1 MERRTHLISLNP
13 YLTIWS
19 ATAALLCLTLLG
31 LACGSASTSI
41 VFTSDRD
48 GNLEIYAVDPS
59 GAKEANL
66 TGTSDDESAPVV
78 SPNGKMVAFRSRS
91 PSKSS
96 VEVMRLDGSARTPI
110 SVGSGVHRSQR
121 WSGNSKRIAYVMEA
135 DPGATVFVADVDE
148 PDPIPLT
155 SVIAD
160 EVGDWS
166 GDGSRVVFAVRD
178 GPARGLWVRNPD
190 GVNEV
195 RLTDTPDHSAV
206 WSPRSDKIA
215 FISERDGN
223 AEVYLMD
230 AEGTDQTRITE
241 TEAAEYDLDWSP
253 NGKRLLFISERDGN
267 AEVYVLEMDGNEQ
280 TRLTQN
286 SAKDAQPRW
295 SPNGKRIVFVSY
307 LDGDGEIFVMEDDG
321 ADQVRLT
328 NNDHEDT
335 DPSW

>member
-1 MERRTHLISLNP
+1 MEKPERRISLEARSVTL
-13 YLTIWS
+13 Y

-48 GNLEIYAVDPS
+48 GNLEIYAVDPR
-59 GAKEANL
+59 GENEVNL

-121 WSGNSKRIAYVMEA
+121 WAANSKRLAYVMEA
-135 DPGATVFVADVDE
+135 DPGATVFVANVDE

-206 WSPRSDKIA
+206 WSPRSDEVA

-223 AEVYLMD
+223 AEVYVMEAD
-230 AEGTDQTRITE
+230 GTGQTRITE

-267 AEVYVLEMDGNEQ
+267 AEVYVLEAEGKEQ
-280 TRLTQN
+280 TRLTRN
-286 SAKDAQPRW
+286 SARDAQPRW

-321 ADQVRLT
+321 GDQVRLT